1 MGGDI
6 IFDVKESVK
15 MTGNSGPY
23 LLYSAVRAKKI
34 LTKTAEMSSLDTRPS
49 GPSPWADGANT
60 RAAALRNVSS
70 RTFSAVSERNLA
82 KKLLEYFSVLSEA
95 VGEMA
100 PSKVANYLY
109 EVAQEFSRFYENC
122 PVVGAEEE
130 SERIKLVKVYFETM
144 QHGLNILGIEIPE
157 EM

>member
-1 MGGDI
+1 
-6 IFDVKESVK
+6 

-34 LTKTAEMSSLDTRPS
+34 LAKASAKDAFSERSLEPVVTGLGRS
-49 GPSPWADGANT
+49 VNGPSPFM
-60 RAAALRNVSS
+60 LRKSTLVE
-70 RTFSAVSERNLA
+70 AERSLVV
-82 KKLLEYFSVLSEA
+82 KLLEYKNVLDEA
-95 VGEMA
+95 VREMA
-100 PSKVANYLY
+100 PHKVANYLY

-122 PVVGAEEE
+122 PVVGSDEEF
-130 SERIKLVKVYFETM
+130 ERTKLVKVYFETM